1 MKKIFKRYLIVL
13 TSLITFISILFG
25 MNSTVL
31 AETLSVINTT
41 ITRMATIPNVKV
53 GGVNCTNI
61 GGLSVASNDS
71 NKRLYVVK
79 SNENEVES
87 VLYFYANYD
96 NISDNMDNSN
106 NSNYGICK
114 IRGLIG
120 HANAMT
126 LDDNYIYITCW
137 KQIKKDDTT
146 EEIAKKEKVKNKI
159 LRISRNEIWSMYK
172 NRNGTNMGTIDSNNM
187 HNSVIFTAKKL
198 DSNGGYEDYTL
209 AIRSITKYKNNG
221 EFIIG
226 RGVHNGCWC
235 FTTAKIVGNRFVVS
249 TTTEDIFKVEID
261 KSDWTNQDIGYSP
274 SNGLFLPCWDKNGSK
289 VENIIYWVK
298 LNSLSGENRVYKND
312 GSCKYRKISVKKVNN
327 TIEKWEVESISFD
340 NDNDMIVSANVE
352 DNKDPH
358 VYKDGVFKI
367 RRKTAT
373 SGGSYKFLGSN
384 IDK

>member
-1 MKKIFKRYLIVL
+1 MKKNFKKYLIVL

-137 KQIKKDDTT
+137 KSSDSD
-146 EEIAKKEKVKNKI
+146 AGSRNDI

-226 RGVHNGCWC
+226 RGVHGGRWC
-235 FTTAKIVGNRFVVS
+235 FTTAKIVDNRFVVS

-261 KSDWTNQDIGYSP
+261 KTDWTNQDIGYSP

-327 TIEKWEVESISFD
+327 TITTWEVESISFD
-340 NDNDMIVSANVE
+340 NDNDMIVSANVMAKNGE
-352 DNKDPH
+352 
-358 VYKDGVFKI
+358 YTDGIFKI